1 MGGHSMG
8 GIPHHTGPPV
18 APRPPP
24 PLPPR
29 PGVPRGLPPGHT
41 PKVKKVFCFKLDA
54 MTVAEALATTLLIPL
69 MFSIFLAHRWEPRGM
84 SPPHPSGTPHRHL
97 WAPPAPPDGGVPP
110 PEGDPHRSF
119 GPTTKSTKHG
129 WATPPKI
136 NFVGPFDGVP
146 HHIVAAP
153 KNLRNVIPS
162 TSRQFLLNER
172 FQRNPSLPNRGR

>member
-1 MGGHSMG
+1 MGTPGYE
-8 GIPHHTGPPV
+8 PAPPLGD
-18 APRPPP
+18 ASPALLGTPRPP
-24 PLPPR
+24 
-29 PGVPRGLPPGHT
+29 
-41 PKVKKVFCFKLDA
+41 
-54 MTVAEALATTLLIPL
+54 
-69 MFSIFLAHRWEPRGM
+69 RWG
-84 SPPHPSGTPHRHL
+84 GT
-97 WAPPAPPDGGVPP
+97 P